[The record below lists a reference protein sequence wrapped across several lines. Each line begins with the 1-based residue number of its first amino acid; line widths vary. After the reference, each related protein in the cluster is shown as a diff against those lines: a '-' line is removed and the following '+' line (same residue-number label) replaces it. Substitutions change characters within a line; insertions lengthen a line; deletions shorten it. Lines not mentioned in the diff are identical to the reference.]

1 MVNHVVLVGNLGSD
15 PEVRTFGDQQKV
27 TRLSLATHEIVRKRS
42 GERERQTEWHQV
54 VAWAALGERAAKHL
68 RKGRNVLVEGRLQ
81 TRVWADAR
89 GNKHITAE
97 IRADRIL
104 FLGSG
109 RVAGAST
116 DPDPRRDSREHPM
129 GAEVGS

>member
-1 MVNHVVLVGNLGSD
+1 
-15 PEVRTFGDQQKV
+15 
-27 TRLSLATHEIVRKRS
+27 
-42 GERERQTEWHQV
+42 

-104 FLGSG
+104 FLGRG
-109 RVAGAST
+109 GASGDT
-116 DPDPRRDSREHPM
+116 IARDEDNDGRARQL
-129 GAEVGS
+129 GAEARS